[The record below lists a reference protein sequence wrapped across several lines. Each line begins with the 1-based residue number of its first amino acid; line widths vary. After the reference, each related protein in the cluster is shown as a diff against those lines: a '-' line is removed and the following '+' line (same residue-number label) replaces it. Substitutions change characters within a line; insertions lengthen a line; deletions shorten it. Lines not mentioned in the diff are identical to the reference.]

1 MRKIKEI
8 IIHCS
13 ATAEGRDF
21 GVADIRRWHK
31 AQGWTDVGYHY
42 VVRLDGTVQE
52 GRALSEAGAHCKG
65 HNAHSIGICY
75 VGGLAADG
83 HTPKDTRTTAQ
94 RAALRALVDRLQRQ
108 FPAAT
113 VHGHCEFAAKAC
125 PCFDVRAEFGPDR
138 SGKSSSGTRLRTLA
152 LLAAVAAAA
161 SLLFACVA
169 SCASSRRVT
178 VRTYQSSTVTDTLH
192 AASSVHRT
200 DHRSEQHNRFLLVA
214 DTVTVR
220 DTVRITERQQG
231 CTLLVERET
240 VRWRDRIRTR
250 TDTAATFLAA
260 RSLTDSTANTTTTH
274 RTDTATV
281 RTSEETASK
290 HPPNWH
296 IALIFSGLVVAA
308 AALADYIVYRLKKAA
323 KNK

>member
-1 MRKIKEI
+1 MRSITEI

-21 GVADIRRWHK
+21 GVADIRRWHQ
-31 AQGWTDVGYHY
+31 AQGGTDVGHHY
-42 VVRLDGTVQE
+42 VVRLHGTVHE
-52 GRALSEAGAHCKG
+52 GRALSEPGAHCKG

-83 HTPKDTRTTAQ
+83 RTPKDTRTTAQ

-125 PCFDVRAEFGPDR
+125 PCFDVRAEFGPER
-138 SGKSSSGTRLRTLA
+138 GGKASSGTRLRTLA

-169 SCASSRRVT
+169 SCASSRRTT
-178 VRTYQSSTVTDTLH
+178 VRTYQSSAVSDTLR

-200 DHRSEQHNRFLLVA
+200 DHRAEQHRRFLLVA

-240 VRWRDRIRTR
+240 VRWRDRPRTR
-250 TDTAATFLAA
+250 TDTAASFLAA
-260 RSLTDSTANTTTTH
+260 RSQTDSTATTTS
-274 RTDTATV
+274 RTATA
-281 RTSEETASK
+281 RTEEETATR

-296 IALIFSGLVVAA
+296 IALIFAGLLIAA
-308 AALADYIVYRLKKAA
+308 AAIADYIVYRLKKAA
-323 KNK
+323 KHK

>member
-1 MRKIKEI
+1 MRSITEI

-75 VGGLAADG
+75 IGGLAADG
-83 HTPKDTRTTAQ
+83 RTPKDTRTTAQ
-94 RAALRALVDRLQRQ
+94 RAALRALVGRLQRQ

-138 SGKSSSGTRLRTLA
+138 SGKASSGPRLRTLA

-161 SLLFACVA
+161 SLLFACVS
-169 SCASSRRVT
+169 SCASSRRAT
-178 VRTYQSSTVTDTLH
+178 VRTYQSSAVTDTLR

-200 DHRSEQHNRFLLVA
+200 DHRAEQHNRFLLVA

-240 VRWRDRIRTR
+240 VRWRDRIRTH
-250 TDTAATFLAA
+250 TDSAATFLAA

-274 RTDTATV
+274 RTDTA
-281 RTSEETASK
+281 RTEEKTAPK
-290 HPPNWH
+290 HPPNH
-296 IALIFSGLVVAA
+296 YIVLIVVGLIIVAA
-308 AALADYIVYRLKKAA
+308 AIADYIVYRLKKAA

>member
-1 MRKIKEI
+1 MRSITEI

-52 GRALSEAGAHCKG
+52 GRALSEPGAHCKG

-83 HTPKDTRTTAQ
+83 RTPKDTRTTAQ

-138 SGKSSSGTRLRTLA
+138 GSKASSGPRLRTLA

-169 SCASSRRVT
+169 SCASSRRTT
-178 VRTYQSSTVTDTLH
+178 VRTYQSSTVTDTLR

-200 DHRSEQHNRFLLVA
+200 DHRAEQYNRFRLVA

-250 TDTAATFLAA
+250 SDTAATFLAA
-260 RSLTDSTANTTTTH
+260 RSLTDSTATSTH
-274 RTDTATV
+274 RTDTA
-281 RTSEETASK
+281 RTEEKTAPK
-290 HPPNWH
+290 HPPNQY
-296 IALIFSGLVVAA
+296 IVLIVVGLIIVAA
-308 AALADYIVYRLKKAA
+308 AIADYIVYRLKKAA
-323 KNK
+323 KNQNQ

>member
-1 MRKIKEI
+1 MRSITEI

-21 GVADIRRWHK
+21 GVADVRRWHK

-52 GRALSEAGAHCKG
+52 GRALSEPGAHCKG

-83 HTPKDTRTTAQ
+83 RTPKDTRTTAQ

-138 SGKSSSGTRLRTLA
+138 SGKASSGPRLRTLA

-169 SCASSRRVT
+169 SCASSRRTT
-178 VRTYQSSTVTDTLH
+178 VRTYQSSTVTDTLR

-200 DHRSEQHNRFLLVA
+200 DHSAEQQRRFRLVS

-250 TDTAATFLAA
+250 SDTAATFLAS
-260 RSLTDSTANTTTTH
+260 RSLTDSTATTTTS
-274 RTDTATV
+274 RTATA
-281 RTSEETASK
+281 RTEEETATR

-296 IALIFSGLVVAA
+296 IALIFAGLLIAA
-308 AALADYIVYRLKKAA
+308 AAIADYIVYRLKKAA

>member
-1 MRKIKEI
+1 MRSITEI

-52 GRALSEAGAHCKG
+52 GRALSEPGAHCKG

-83 HTPKDTRTTAQ
+83 RTPKDTRTTAQ

-138 SGKSSSGTRLRTLA
+138 GSKASSGPRLRTLA

-169 SCASSRRVT
+169 SCASSRRTT
-178 VRTYQSSTVTDTLH
+178 VRTYQSSAVTDTLR

-200 DHRSEQHNRFLLVA
+200 DHRAEQHRSFLLVA

-250 TDTAATFLAA
+250 SDTAASFLAS
-260 RSLTDSTANTTTTH
+260 RSLTDSTATTTTS
-274 RTDTATV
+274 RTATA
-281 RTSEETASK
+281 RTEEKTEPR

-296 IALIFSGLVVAA
+296 IALIFAGLLVVAA
-308 AALADYIVYRLKKAA
+308 AIADYIVYRLKKAA

>member
-1 MRKIKEI
+1 MRSITEI

-52 GRALSEAGAHCKG
+52 GRALSEPGAHCKG

-83 HTPKDTRTTAQ
+83 RTPKDTRTTAQ
-94 RAALRALVDRLQRQ
+94 RAAPRALVDRLQRQ

-138 SGKSSSGTRLRTLA
+138 GSKASSGPRLRTLA

-161 SLLFACVA
+161 SLPFACVA
-169 SCASSRRVT
+169 PRAPSRRTT
-178 VRTYQSSTVTDTLH
+178 VRTYQSSTVSDTLR

-200 DHRSEQHNRFLLVA
+200 DHRAEQHRSFLLVA

-260 RSLTDSTANTTTTH
+260 RSQTDSTATTTTS
-274 RTDTATV
+274 RTATA
-281 RTSEETASK
+281 RTEEKTVSR
-290 HPPNWH
+290 HPPNH
-296 IALIFSGLVVAA
+296 YIVLIVVGLIIAA
-308 AALADYIVYRLKKAA
+308 AAIADYIVYRLKKAA
-323 KNK
+323 TNK

>member
-1 MRKIKEI
+1 MRSITEI

-52 GRALSEAGAHCKG
+52 GRALSEPGAHCKG

-83 HTPKDTRTTAQ
+83 RTPKDTRTTAQ

-138 SGKSSSGTRLRTLA
+138 GSKASSGPRLRTLA

-161 SLLFACVA
+161 PLLFACPA
-169 SCASSRRVT
+169 SRASSRPTTVRPSPSSAVT
-178 VRTYQSSTVTDTLH
+178 VTLR

-200 DHRSEQHNRFLLVA
+200 DHRAEQHRRFHLVA

-260 RSLTDSTANTTTTH
+260 RSQTDSTATTTTS
-274 RTDTATV
+274 RTATA
-281 RTSEETASK
+281 RTEEKTVSR
-290 HPPNWH
+290 HPPNH
-296 IALIFSGLVVAA
+296 YIVLIVVGLIIAA
-308 AALADYIVYRLKKAA
+308 AAIADYIVYRLKKAA

>member
-1 MRKIKEI
+1 MRSITEI

-52 GRALSEAGAHCKG
+52 GRALSEPGAHCKG

-75 VGGLAADG
+75 VGGFAADG
-83 HTPKDTRTTAQ
+83 RPPKDTRTTAQ

-138 SGKSSSGTRLRTLA
+138 GSKASSGPRLRTLA

-169 SCASSRRVT
+169 SCASSRRTT
-178 VRTYQSSTVTDTLH
+178 VRTYQSSAVTDTLR

-200 DHRSEQHNRFLLVA
+200 DHRAEQHRSFLLVA

-250 TDTAATFLAA
+250 SDTASTFLAA
-260 RSLTDSTANTTTTH
+260 RSQTDSTATTTPS
-274 RTDTATV
+274 RTATA
-281 RTSEETASK
+281 RTEEKTVSR
-290 HPPNWH
+290 HPPNH
-296 IALIFSGLVVAA
+296 YIVLIVVGLIIAA
-308 AALADYIVYRLKKAA
+308 AAIADYIVYRLKKAA

>member
-1 MRKIKEI
+1 MRSITEI

-52 GRALSEAGAHCKG
+52 GRALSEPGAHCKG

-83 HTPKDTRTTAQ
+83 RTPKDTRTTAQ

-138 SGKSSSGTRLRTLA
+138 GSKASSGPRLRTLA

-169 SCASSRRVT
+169 SCASSRRAT
-178 VRTYQSSTVTDTLH
+178 VRTYQSSTVSDTLR

-200 DHRSEQHNRFLLVA
+200 DHRAEQHNRFLLVA

-250 TDTAATFLAA
+250 SDTAASFLAS
-260 RSLTDSTANTTTTH
+260 RSLTDSTATTTS
-274 RTDTATV
+274 RTATA
-281 RTSEETASK
+281 RTEEETATR

-296 IALIFSGLVVAA
+296 IALIFAGLLIAA
-308 AALADYIVYRLKKAA
+308 AAIADYIVYRLKKAA
-323 KNK
+323 NNK